1 MTTPTETLPA
11 PPGLARDPLS
21 EIWGDLSEADRA
33 GLLADIRAHGVR
45 QPALVNL
52 DKGSVVDGWHRY
64 QVAALAGIDCPAID
78 VSAWPAEDVEAAVQS
93 ANRHRRHSSRKELLE
108 AMARQRL
115 TGEAVPAQTVEQ
127 EAAFAGVTKRRY
139 QQVLQATRED
149 LGLAPP
155 NSGGRPRAEA
165 DEDGAD
171 EDGAAALDLDRMLE
185 LQADTIEAQARAAD
199 ELAGQGRAVLIQQ
212 LAECRQLWPG
222 GIAAAARLEAA
233 LKAMGAD
240 PPAPP
245 RDSLSALAQRDRRA
259 AVLRFCARG

>member
-1 MTTPTETLPA
+1 
-11 PPGLARDPLS
+11 
-21 EIWGDLSEADRA
+21 
-33 GLLADIRAHGVR
+33 
-45 QPALVNL
+45 
-52 DKGSVVDGWHRY
+52 
-64 QVAALAGIDCPAID
+64 
-78 VSAWPAEDVEAAVQS
+78 
-93 ANRHRRHSSRKELLE
+93 
-108 AMARQRL
+108 
-115 TGEAVPAQTVEQ
+115 
-127 EAAFAGVTKRRY
+127 
-139 QQVLQATRED
+139 
-149 LGLAPP
+149 
-155 NSGGRPRAEA
+155 
-165 DEDGAD
+165 
-171 EDGAAALDLDRMLE
+171 MLE

>member
-1 MTTPTETLPA
+1 MTSPPLDTFPA

-21 EIWGDLSEADRA
+21 EIWGNLSEADRA

-64 QVAALAGIDCPAID
+64 QVAALAGVDCPAID
-78 VSAWPAEDVEAAVQS
+78 VSAWPAEEVEAAVQS

-115 TGEAVPAQTVEQ
+115 TGEAAPPQTVEQ
-127 EAAFAGVTKRRY
+127 EAVFAGVTKRRY
-139 QQVLQATRED
+139 QQVLQATREEM
-149 LGLAPP
+149 GLAPP
-155 NSGGRPRAEA
+155 NSGGRPRVEAAAE
-165 DEDGAD
+165 DEDG
-171 EDGAAALDLDRMLE
+171 GLDLDRMLE

-199 ELAGQGRAVLIQQ
+199 ELVGQGRAAL
-212 LAECRQLWPG
+212 LLELMECRQLWPG
-222 GIAAAARLEAA
+222 GAAAAAHLEAA
-233 LKAMGAD
+233 IKLLGAD

-245 RDSLSALAQRDRRA
+245 RESLHALAQRDRRA